1 MIHFLSSAD
10 INFLEKAKLFN
21 KFFSKQ
27 CQPLQ
32 NNSTLPKSNT
42 YHTENR
48 LNDITFDNEKLLKIT
63 QPLYTTKGHGYDC
76 NSTRILKLSSPTIIK
91 PLCIIFQNCLKS
103 EIFSDDWKK
112 GYIVPASKKRQ
123 KYFPTS
129 LEVRGVFLDLSKAFD
144 KVWHEGL
151 LY

>member
-1 MIHFLSSAD
+1 MIHFFSSAD

-42 YHTENR
+42 YCTENR

-76 NSTRILKLSSPTIIK
+76 NSTSSPTIIK

-103 EIFSDDWKK
+103 GIFSDDCKK
-112 GYIVPASKKRQ
+112 GYIVPAYKKRQ

-151 LY
+151 T